1 MNLMCGAD
9 HNIHFQT
16 RILRNWWSPRN
27 SQNCM
32 LCWIW
37 RFVTI
42 FKRGHRFN
50 PVVEI
55 QFSLLVS
62 LPSSCMNWKKLM
74 CQEEDTCLPE

>member
-9 HNIHFQT
+9 HSIDFQT
-16 RILRNWWSPRN
+16 RILRNCWSPSY

-37 RFVTI
+37 RFLTI
-42 FKRGHRFN
+42 FKRDHHFN
-50 PVVEI
+50 QVLEI
-55 QFSLLVS
+55 QFWHLVS
-62 LPSSCMNWKKLM
+62 LQSSYMNWKKLM